1 MWEKPSSHSEDRAYE
16 ERLKEQRKLEAQ
28 KEQSRP
34 PESDQDKQMKVVISE
49 RLPVMREEFQKQVKD
64 WQERVKAL
72 REKEYSFSN
81 FVTPENYWGFSTI
94 IRWDGNTNS
103 WAKVDIVE
111 AYSELMGMRNIALP
125 RIEFA
130 LKEWKRWED
139 IQKDPLMKSFLDS
152 PEWKLMTSQ
161 SPSPDEAMADFYLD
175 KARELRKRIPKWEL
189 LAQPLYEKLKW
200 TKHEAVAKQEM
211 MNIAEEVWKKYVSE
225 IGNELLWTDSLLV
238 MAASWPVWGMISKWV
253 KSERLIQASVGTMEA
268 VNTSRLAKVLVP
280 WVKVVQTEASNGTLL
295 KVGKWTLNV
304 WADAAKI
311 GLYHEAVRYLWGNDA
326 AKIAGYMLLFIPWAK
341 AGFERDMKAKF
352 WTVAPT
358 SANISAWALEKY
370 GEDNLK
376 KMLWNQWEEIVKQMK
391 EIAATATKNTT
402 ATEIWAQGVR
412 TLSTQRV
419 QSNNPQKNPE
429 TTPPSPTTMEAPRVR
444 EWRFDIENNPVYQEF
459 PFLKKY
465 AEILWDLKPS
475 DIISDIGTQALIV
488 KPRTLRGFVAK
499 IERPNAE
506 DKVIGEYNNH
516 VKAYNIWKEWR
527 KNWGIPE
534 NIFVPKIQLPRW
546 VDEGIILIEQVQGQ
560 SLHTKALIE
569 NAYKIRKDAPPLTQE
584 EMALVSTFTDGD
596 AKRFIMQKYN
606 YSADEAFRV
615 IELYSADKLW
625 PYLHD
630 RMRPTFRTDLSKAM
644 EYMSKQQPWISQWDQ
659 HPWNFMVTNDGKI
672 YIIDW
677 WRAKMTNVPNPSNP

>member
-1 MWEKPSSHSEDRAYE
+1 MWENPSSHSEDRAYE

-34 PESDQDKQMKVVISE
+34 PESDADKQMKVVLSG

-81 FVTPENYWGFSTI
+81 FVTPENYWGFSTL

-125 RIEFA
+125 RIEYA
-130 LKEWKRWED
+130 LREWKRWED

-175 KARELRKRIPKWEL
+175 KARELRKRIPKGEL

-326 AKIAGYMLLFIPWAK
+326 AKIAGYVLLFIPWAK

-402 ATEIWAQGVR
+402 ATEVWAQGVR
-412 TLSTQRV
+412 VAAEKTQSALPQIQEWVKTKVSETLWKWEKIKELV
-419 QSNNPQKNPE
+419 K
-429 TTPPSPTTMEAPRVR
+429 
-444 EWRFDIENNPVYQEF
+444 
-459 PFLKKY
+459 
-465 AEILWDLKPS
+465 LW
-475 DIISDIGTQALIV
+475 
-488 KPRTLRGFVAK
+488 
-499 IERPNAE
+499 
-506 DKVIGEYNNH
+506 
-516 VKAYNIWKEWR
+516 
-527 KNWGIPE
+527 IPE
-534 NIFVPKIQLPRW
+534 NYLKAIQALW
-546 VDEGIILIEQVQGQ
+546 VDEAKIANRYKNWATDSEY
-560 SLHTKALIE
+560 KALVESGAQKYGMSLPEAHAVYGYTIWIFDIPLNNLLRNWGWRNTE
-569 NAYKIRKDAPPLTQE
+569 MYKLILSGLNKMPRVDAPIQYRWDRHNFSNVKIWDIKTLNWF
-584 EMALVSTFTDGD
+584 VSTSSEKTEWFWDKAIFQVTIHDATSARDISDLSFFRNFAWKINKTPTNQESLMLPD
-596 AKRFIMQKYN
+596 AKI
-606 YSADEAFRV
+606 V
-615 IELYSADKLW
+615 IEKVKPTWMFTEKGEEIIEITARQIPDK
-625 PYLHD
+625 
-630 RMRPTFRTDLSKAM
+630 
-644 EYMSKQQPWISQWDQ
+644 
-659 HPWNFMVTNDGKI
+659 
-672 YIIDW
+672 
-677 WRAKMTNVPNPSNP
+677 